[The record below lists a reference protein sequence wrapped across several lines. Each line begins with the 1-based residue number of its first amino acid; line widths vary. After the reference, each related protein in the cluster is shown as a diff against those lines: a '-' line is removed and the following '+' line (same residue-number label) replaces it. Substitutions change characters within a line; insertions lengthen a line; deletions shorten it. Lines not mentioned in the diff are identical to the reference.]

1 MITTH
6 LRNLLTAVVCL
17 FAGVTA
23 QAQFSGTYTAR
34 VASNYDTKPVEF
46 KLTEVA
52 ATLGTDTTTL
62 VQALNSWTAEDSE
75 DANMFFLADPTD
87 PTVLIDNYTQGG
99 KGCFWVNADGQPQ
112 AWGEDNTGLR
122 WYNQLGWDANEDLFT
137 IYIGQFPGQCTVEEV
152 FKPHFVLKLGEKQAS
167 FDITITFEAKPEYT
181 IPEPK
186 TLVEKELNIVGE
198 ASVEVKQFPR
208 TGWDSD
214 VVTLTISD
222 AVEKLGIESGQMLAD
237 ILEDGKVLYATVFNE
252 GDVEQGGGMKKDSV
266 SNVSTAGVP
275 GFWMR
280 AVENEAG
287 EKNGEC
293 SAARYNNG
301 NNNFFIEAFKY
312 NPESGELTSNLGQDP
327 GVLKGGEKYYTNL
340 YLIFG
345 DKAYRLH
352 YDLVIEEREQGS
364 GVEGMNK
371 VGENTIETK
380 LVVDAGTYT
389 YVSIHP
395 DVDAIASALGC
406 EASAMSMQALD
417 DTDNWGG
424 NTANNGGFWFNEV
437 GLVIAYGANSY
448 FFIEPAAA
456 NDYSDLHVGQYPGR
470 LTAGDTY
477 STNLYFVNGENY
489 YQLTVKLNIVEPQVI
504 DGEFKEV
511 ASRTLTFQQLPD
523 NTYAWTAGIDF
534 GLDFVNETLGTAD
547 WVVYGKAQL
556 DENGNELAGNAK
568 YTKGYTCTPYP
579 GFWMNKD
586 GRVQGWS
593 AEGSTFGITVGGNAS
608 GQVAMIQYPDRC
620 ATGDVLKT
628 QVYLVNEETSEMVTL
643 NINYY
648 IVESIVEKEE
658 VGNTAIMAVV
668 TPNEEAQ
675 DIDLAPVAE
684 ALGTTVDEL
693 ISDENTFLK
702 GMTSD
707 GQYSKG
713 WKASLGVNFNYNGE
727 YDEYGDMYVYFEK
740 NADGVQLI
748 SGCSDEVAED
758 FSANGQFCFDVNDK
772 VYVFYVNFVS
782 PDVAAGITNVATE
795 KKNSNAIFDLSGRQ
809 VKTPVRGL
817 YIQNGK
823 KFVVK

>member
-198 ASVEVKQFPR
+198 AETTVEQFPR
-208 TGWDSD
+208 TGYD
-214 VVTLTISD
+214 SD
-222 AVEKLGIESGQMLAD
+222 AVTIELTDLAEKLGVEPALIAD
-237 ILEDGKVLYATVFNE
+237 CMDKILYATAYNT
-252 GDVEQGGGMKKDSV
+252 GDVEDGGGLKKDSLT
-266 SNVSTAGVP
+266 NEFTAGAP
-275 GFWMR
+275 GFWLH
-280 AVENEAG
+280 AVQNDLG
-287 EKNGEC
+287 EETGEC
-293 SAARYNNG
+293 SAAPYG
-301 NNNFFIEAFKY
+301 GEDKFFVEAFAFDA
-312 NPESGELTSNLGQDP
+312 ETATLSCNLGQYP
-327 GVLKGGEKYYTNL
+327 GTLKGNEKWYANL
-340 YLIFG
+340 YLLYA
-345 DKAYRLH
+345 DKAYRVRYNLN
-352 YDLVIEEREQGS
+352 VQQREQGS
-364 GVEGMNK
+364 GTEGMTK
-371 VGENTIETK
+371 VGETSFDVALEPADDYSFVEI
-380 LVVDAGTYT
+380 Y
-389 YVSIHP
+389 P
-395 DVDAIASALGC
+395 DVEAIAAALGC
-406 EASAMSMQALD
+406 DVSAMSMQALD
-417 DTDNWGG
+417 DTENWASPTAG
-424 NTANNGGFWFNEV
+424 NQGFWFNEAGIV
-437 GLVIAYGANSY
+437 TAWGATAYFY
-448 FFIEPAAA
+448 IENPTSM
-456 NDYSDLHVGQYPGR
+456 DYSVLKVGQYPSR
-470 LTAGDTY
+470 LAIGDEF
-477 STNLYFVNGENY
+477 STNLYFINGENY
-489 YQLTVKLNIVEPQVI
+489 YQAKVNITVKAPTII

-511 ASRTLTFQQLPD
+511 ASRTYNVQQMPSG
-523 NTYAWTAGIDF
+523 YEWTEGIEIPTDF
-534 GLDFVNETLGTAD
+534 IEQNIGSN
-547 WVVYGKAQL
+547 WVVYGMELL
-556 DENGNELAGNAK
+556 DENGNERAGNAK
-568 YTKGYTCTPYP
+568 YTKRYSITEAP
-579 GFWMNKD
+579 GFWLNAD
-586 GRVQGWS
+586 GRNSGWG
-593 AEGSTFGITVGGNAS
+593 ADAVFGISAGGATS
-608 GQVAMIQYPDRC
+608 GLFTLMQYPDRC
-620 ATGDVLKT
+620 SIGDVLKT
-628 QVYLVNEETSEMVTL
+628 KLFFVNEETTEMVTF
-643 NINYY
+643 NFNYY

-713 WKASLGVNFNYNGE
+713 WKASLGVNFNYKGE